1 MSLPNVP
8 FRPLAHSSSF
18 NRFIPLSW
26 GYSKLCWTVSP
37 LVLAAMPRQKQHS
50 EGSLTGGLQKQ
61 TYEGIKQIGV
71 NFDPALAFRH
81 TQAVEDKPVEILT
94 FQNHRDRVAVIRI
107 VLIDPAAA
115 AA

>member
-1 MSLPNVP
+1 MLD
-8 FRPLAHSSSF
+8 SF
-18 NRFIPLSW
+18 TVGIGGDAQTEAAQRRF
-26 GYSKLCWTVSP
+26 
-37 LVLAAMPRQKQHS
+37 
-50 EGSLTGGLQKQ
+50 LTAGLQKQ
-61 TYEGIKQIGV
+61 THEGIKQIGV